1 MSELARLSWMSF
13 VSGVAA
19 LTFGHAAFAD
29 SMRCGDKLVYS
40 GDSTY
45 TVRTKCGEPDDAVHR
60 TEVRTVSHEVSAP
73 CEDRQSRAKCS
84 RTVETSVE
92 VIIDDWTYDFGSNR
106 FIQYLRFENGKL
118 LRITDGAYGSK
129 HE

>member
-1 MSELARLSWMSF
+1 MSNLMIQLRMKKWICHAIALLGLMVSHASLA
-13 VSGVAA
+13 
-19 LTFGHAAFAD
+19 D
-29 SMRCGDKLVYS
+29 NMRCGDKLVYS

-60 TEVRTVSHEVSAP
+60 TEFRTVCHEVSAP

-84 RTVETSVE
+84 RSVETSVE

-106 FIQYLRFENGKL
+106 FLQYLRFE
-118 LRITDGAYGSK
+118 DGR
-129 HE
+129 